1 MDFAELESWLKPSST
16 EGAPE
21 PQTTGEMTLKERFRR
36 TMFFQEVDQIPNYE
50 FGYWDRTLEVWR
62 QQGTSRIRGQRSHG
76 LRLLRHRKLAHPQY
90 STAGHFPSTSIKC
103 SKRNDERI
111 IYRDEYGCVAEINK
125 HGDRSIPHYLD
136 YPVKDRATWE
146 PFKEALDPNAE
157 KRWTAF
163 EESLVSI
170 KAHHANDAI
179 GVFSGSVV
187 GVARILIGFENIAV
201 LPYEDPEL
209 FREIIDTFGHCIVTV
224 LERALPRIQV
234 DFAMGW
240 EDICFNMGP
249 IVSPEVFQEVAG
261 PWYRRIADLLT
272 AHGCCVYTTDTDGN
286 INPIVD
292 TFLDNG
298 LTTMFPVEVH
308 AGTDPCALREKY
320 GRRIKLWG
328 GVDKRLVSESKEAI
342 DREMQRLKP
351 CVEQGAFLPGMDHRV
366 PADVSLSNYL
376 YYLDRKRE
384 LFNVGGVPKY

>member
-1 MDFAELESWLKPSST
+1 MDFTELETWLKPSTAGAATAT
-16 EGAPE
+16 ESADGL
-21 PQTTGEMTLKERFRR
+21 TLKERFRR
-36 TMFFQEVDQIPNYE
+36 TMFFQEVAQPPNYE

-62 QQGTSRIRGQRSHG
+62 EQG
-76 LRLLRHRKLAHPQY
+76 LPAHVVNEA
-90 STAGHFPSTSIKC
+90 TAYDYFGIESWPMVNTDCRPLPLYKHTVLEED
-103 SKRNDERI
+103 DERI

-146 PFKEALDPNAE
+146 PFKEALDPTSE
-157 KRWTAF
+157 CRWTALD
-163 EESLVSI
+163 ESLASI
-170 KAHHANDAI
+170 KANHANDAI
-179 GVFSGSVV
+179 GVFAGSVV
-187 GVARILIGFENIAV
+187 GVARNLIGFEHIAV

-209 FREIIDTFGHCIVTV
+209 FREIIDTFGQCIVSV
-224 LERALPRIQV
+224 LERALPRIQA

-249 IVSPEVFQEVAG
+249 IVSPEVFNEVAG
-261 PWYRRIADLLT
+261 PWYRKIADLLT
-272 AHGCCVYTTDTDGN
+272 SHGCCVYTTDTDGN
-286 INPIVD
+286 INPIID

-320 GRRIKLWG
+320 GRRVKLWG
-328 GVDKRLVSESKEAI
+328 GVDKRLVSESKAAI
-342 DREMQRLKP
+342 DRELTRLKP
-351 CVEQGAFLPGMDHRV
+351 YVEQGGFLPGMDHRV
-366 PADVSLSNYL
+366 PADVSLENYL